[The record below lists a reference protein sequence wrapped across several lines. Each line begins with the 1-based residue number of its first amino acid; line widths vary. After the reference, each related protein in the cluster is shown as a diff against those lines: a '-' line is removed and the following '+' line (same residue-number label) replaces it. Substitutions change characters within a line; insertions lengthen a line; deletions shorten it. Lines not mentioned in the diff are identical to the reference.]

1 MPKILIF
8 ASEARSLVVF
18 RWQLLKDLKRAGHE
32 VIAVAPNQD
41 PQTTEQ
47 LTGMGIHYRAVAFNR
62 TGINPINDL
71 RLLAMMSRLMQEI
84 RPDIVFNYTIKP
96 VIYGSLAAYFTGVP
110 KIYSMVTGLGYIYS
124 GQSFKQLALQAITK
138 RLYRWSLASNQVVF
152 FQNNDD
158 QQLFRQARILQ
169 ATSRSVLLAGSGI
182 DSSQFV
188 PVPLPQAPVF
198 VLIAR
203 LIWEKGIQQ
212 FAEAAQQ
219 LKTRY
224 PQVRFC
230 VIGPI
235 EQSPSAIPE
244 AQIRHWHEQ
253 GIFEYLGAT
262 RDVRPYLAQASVF
275 VLPSFYREGVPR
287 TILEAMAMGRAII
300 TTDAP
305 GCRET
310 VEKERNGFLV
320 PIKDSLSLANA
331 MERLIQDPDLL
342 SRMGHESRIMAEERY
357 DIHKVNGVILTSM
370 GVQHEA
376 VA

>member
-47 LTGMGIHYRAVAFNR
+47 LTGMGIHYRVVAFNR

-198 VLIAR
+198 LLIAR